1 MTPAP
6 RSAPGPA
13 PSLAPRSDQRFGAA
27 VRGRHAAAAIVALA
41 ASVALSSV
49 VAGAEAGPAYLA
61 VADWSAGAV
70 SVNTVRL
77 SATTN
82 GDIPKRAD
90 EFIAGNVIVGIAWAD
105 LGTGTALVATIHPA
119 LGRDSKQLKDGW
131 HVHTV
136 QLAGGATAPNDFC
149 LVAVLTTP
157 TAGIRVQ
164 GDRLTIDLAASKL
177 PLGGDVSVDDLD
189 AAVGFT
195 VHPGDT
201 GCATGLGVRVRT

>member
-1 MTPAP
+1 MSPEP
-6 RSAPGPA
+6 RH
-13 PSLAPRSDQRFGAA
+13 RST
-27 VRGRHAAAAIVALA
+27 VRGRHAGAAVIALA
-41 ASVALSSV
+41 ASLALSTV
-49 VAGAEAGPAYLA
+49 VAGAQAGPTYLA
-61 VADWSAGAV
+61 VTDWSAGALSGNV
-70 SVNTVRL
+70 VQL

-82 GDIPKRAD
+82 GTIPRRAD
-90 EFIAGNVIVGIAWAD
+90 DFIAGNVIVGIAWAD
-105 LGTGTALVATIHPA
+105 LRSGTAVVATIHPA

-131 HVHTV
+131 HLHTV

-149 LVAVLTTP
+149 LVEVMTTP

-164 GDRLTIDLAASKL
+164 GDTLTINLAASKL
-177 PLGGDVSVDDLD
+177 PLGGAISIDALD